1 MAIFILIIIAAVVL
15 AVVLHNSGKT
25 ETVREI
31 EAQTLADQQ
40 RQEQIG
46 YLEIMRRERQK
57 LEILRQANIVGDQ
70 ATVDA
75 VLADRYDGPMPQLW
89 SNETAY
95 NSIYPD
101 RLLIVNIAGI
111 NYRSGIRTYVGE
123 FNGVL
128 VPDPKNDYDPEA
140 IKIKAE
146 DGHHLGF
153 VPEYMTYDVRQLIG
167 HPDITDT
174 KWKHRV
180 TGYIDEHED
189 YSGRKRRYFTGYI
202 NVIAQ

>member
-1 MAIFILIIIAAVVL
+1 MAIFIIIIIAAVVL
-15 AVVLHNSGKT
+15 AIILSNIGNTKT
-25 ETVREI
+25 VKEI
-31 EAQTLADQQ
+31 KVQPMANRQ
-40 RQEQIG
+40 RKEQVG
-46 YLEIMRRERQK
+46 YMELMRRDRQRLEI
-57 LEILRQANIVGDQ
+57 IRQAKLVGDQ

-75 VLADRYDGPMPQLW
+75 VLEERYDGPLPQLW
-89 SNETAY
+89 SNEAAY

-111 NYRSGIRTYVGE
+111 NYRSVIRTYVGE

-153 VPEYMTYDVRQLIG
+153 VPEYMTYAVRQLIG
-167 HPDITDT
+167 HPDIEDT

-189 YSGRKRRYFTGYI
+189 YSGRKRRYFTGFI
-202 NVIAQ
+202 NVMAQ

>member
-15 AVVLHNSGKT
+15 AVLLSNILKS
-25 ETVREI
+25 ETVKKMEAHTIADRQRE
-31 EAQTLADQQ
+31 EQVGY
-40 RQEQIG
+40 QEI
-46 YLEIMRRERQK
+46 LRRERQK
-57 LEILRQANIVGDQ
+57 LEIIRQANIVGDQ
-70 ATVDA
+70 VTVDA
-75 VLADRYDGPMPQLW
+75 VLADCYDGPLPQLW
-89 SNETAY
+89 SNEIAY

>member
-15 AVVLHNSGKT
+15 FVVLHNSGKT

-57 LEILRQANIVGDQ
+57 LEILRQAKMVGDQ
-70 ATVDA
+70 DTVDA
-75 VLADRYDGPMPQLW
+75 VIDDRYDGPMPQLW

-111 NYRSGIRTYVGE
+111 NYRRGIRPYVGE

-128 VPDPKNDYDPEA
+128 VPDPKNDYDAEA
-140 IKIKAE
+140 IKIKTE

-153 VPEYMTYDVRQLIG
+153 VPENMTYDVRQLIG
-167 HPDITDT
+167 HPDIADT

-180 TGYIDEHED
+180 TGHIDEHEE
-189 YSGRKRRYFTGYI
+189 YGNRVRRYFTGYV